1 MQKNIYSK
9 NLLIVLS
16 VIIVLTGILV
26 WACKNPNGPGVDW
39 NLRNWYMS
47 SSENKGPGYTGEIS
61 YNSNG
66 AITNIINPQ
75 SWMGNDK
82 RLFTNQG
89 NTHYR
94 IPAIITWTNGDILA
108 FADKRQGGSGDL
120 PNQIDV
126 MVKISTNNGT
136 NWDAEK
142 MITPK
147 STSKKDG
154 HGDTGVVLDKKTGD
168 ILAVVAFGQ
177 GFLASTPDDPIRI
190 RVIRS
195 KDGGKSWSTPL
206 DITSQIYGAGCRDI
220 TRKGWYAAFATSG
233 NGLQLRNGRMMFVIN
248 VRETSSSNATSFRNY
263 IMYSDDGGYKWKVSR
278 GSPKNPQGG
287 NEAKV
292 VELNEDGHLLMNI
305 RPNGPR
311 WNRLLARS
319 YDYGETWTEAKVQGD
334 LPSAGSNG
342 DMIYYTSTNNGYD
355 RNRIITLVDSQGSY
369 QSKGVGPGPGV
380 PVFYISYDEG
390 NTWQKKQTLYTEN
403 AGYSSMTILKDGSI
417 GILAELTRPWNGPIW
432 FLRASVEWCD
442 GTCAPSKTIA
452 KSK

>member
-39 NLRNWYMS
+39 NLRNWYIMS
-47 SSENKGPGYTGEIS
+47 PQNEGPGYTG
-61 YNSNG
+61 N
-66 AITNIINPQ
+66 ITYGDNICIDPTKDTA
-75 SWMGNDK
+75 STDK
-82 RLFTNQG
+82 EKRIFYSSDPN
-89 NTHYR
+89 NHYR

-108 FADKRQGGSGDL
+108 FADKRYNGAGDL
-120 PNQIDV
+120 PNQIEV

-136 NWDAEK
+136 NWNTEK

-177 GFLASTPDDPIRI
+177 GFLASTPNDPIRI

-195 KDGGKSWSTPL
+195 KDGGKNWSTPL
-206 DITSQIYGAGCRDI
+206 DITSQIYGAGCSDI
-220 TRKGWYAAFATSG
+220 TRRNWYAAFSTSG
-233 NGLQLRNGRMMFVIN
+233 NGLQLRNGRIMFVIN
-248 VRETSSSNATSFRNY
+248 VRETAATTAASFRNY

-305 RPNGPR
+305 RPNGPQ

-319 YDYGETWTEAKVQGD
+319 YDYGETWTEAKVQAD

-342 DMIYYTSTNNGYD
+342 DMIYYTSTKNGYD
-355 RNRIITLVDSQGSY
+355 RNRIITLVDSKGSY
-369 QSKGVGPGPGV
+369 KSKGIGPGPGV
-380 PVFYISYDEG
+380 PVFYVSYDEG

-442 GTCAPSKTIA
+442 GTCAPKKTVA
-452 KSK
+452 KK